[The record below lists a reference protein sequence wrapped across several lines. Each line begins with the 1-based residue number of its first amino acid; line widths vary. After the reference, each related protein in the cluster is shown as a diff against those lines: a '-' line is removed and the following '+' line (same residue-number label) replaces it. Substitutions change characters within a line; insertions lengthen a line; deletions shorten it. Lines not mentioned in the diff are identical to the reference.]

1 MRKDVKAGLVLAL
14 GVVIVAG
21 WYYSSKKSS
30 EPTIPL
36 AKSGEKTTGDTTSAS
51 KSTLASRDTKKP
63 PSRETK
69 PRSIKKPTA
78 SAGTENGA
86 ENVTGRPD
94 SNQDRIA
101 SSKQTDGDTKRS
113 NQSSSTSTQ
122 PGGKKNATAPKGGL
136 DDLSTGL
143 ADLAKPKTQA
153 IPPIASGDR
162 AKGADA
168 QTGKDNGASANTGKG
183 KDASGDGASP
193 ERAGDFKSASTMDRE
208 AGKQGIKKLD
218 ASKPNLDGSER
229 YIVQPG
235 DSFTVLAEVYY
246 GSQSH
251 AGFLMRA
258 NPHVKDPKR
267 LLVGTEIRIPELPKD
282 SSPRAQTS
290 AGLKVDATPS
300 GRTYVVKAGDSL
312 TSIAEK
318 QLGATARW
326 QELYELNKDVIT
338 NPDVLRSGVV
348 LVLPKT

>member
-36 AKSGEKTTGDTTSAS
+36 AKSGDKTAIDKKKKTP
-51 KSTLASRDTKKP
+51 KSSVASRDTKKRAP
-63 PSRETK
+63 RSTK
-69 PRSIKKPTA
+69 PRSTNKSHTPKRTTKTDSTKDRLA
-78 SAGTENGA
+78 SAKNSGDQSKRS
-86 ENVTGRPD
+86 GRAD
-94 SNQDRIA
+94 
-101 SSKQTDGDTKRS
+101 SSKDAGGLVKPADGLDHVTDG
-113 NQSSSTSTQ
+113 
-122 PGGKKNATAPKGGL
+122 
-136 DDLSTGL
+136 L
-143 ADLAKPKTQA
+143 ANMAKPKSQA
-153 IPPIASGDR
+153 IPPIAS
-162 AKGADA
+162 ADA
-168 QTGKDNGASANTGKG
+168 KKGNDALKDTSSDKASDAKKDPIAAKDTTSSSKDTGAKIASSNDRSAAKSGKR
-183 KDASGDGASP
+183 KDA
-193 ERAGDFKSASTMDRE
+193 KTV
-208 AGKQGIKKLD
+208 D
-218 ASKPNLDGSER
+218 AKVNMDGSER

-235 DSFTVLAEVYY
+235 DSFTLLAEVYY

-267 LLVGTEIRIPELPKD
+267 LRVGMEIRIPELPKD
-282 SSPRAQTS
+282 SSARARAS
-290 AGLKVDATPS
+290 AGLKVDATPT

-326 QELYELNKDVIT
+326 KELYELNKDVIK